1 MYNISKEFEDG
12 YWAATRDIPF
22 DSNQSEDWKQGYREA
37 EENLVGMD
45 LQNVFKR

>member
-1 MYNISKEFEDG
+1 MYNISKEFKDG

-22 DSNQSEDWKQGYREA
+22 DSNQSEDWKRGYREA

-45 LQNVFKR
+45 LKDVFKH